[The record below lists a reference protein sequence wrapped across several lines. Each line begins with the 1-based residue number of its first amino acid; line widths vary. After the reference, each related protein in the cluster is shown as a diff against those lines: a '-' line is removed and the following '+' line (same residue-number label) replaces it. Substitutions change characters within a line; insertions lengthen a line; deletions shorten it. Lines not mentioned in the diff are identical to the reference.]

1 MTREQVKEQLRQLA
15 EQEYR
20 AFNQKLLPGVPGILG
35 VRLPKLREM
44 AKQAAKTDAS
54 EYLGEIRDC
63 RPEDLYYEE
72 KMVFGMVIGY
82 AGMDEKARS
91 GWLDV
96 FVPLIDSWGVCDSC
110 CMTYKWMKKHPDYWW
125 DYLKRSIEAGTE
137 FGIRFG
143 LVCMLAHFVDE
154 EHLTGIFDIC
164 SQLDSRDYYAQ
175 MAAAWLVSACF
186 VKFPQQSYVFLQDSR
201 MDDFTHNKSIQKT
214 CESYRV
220 SGEWKEKIRVLRR
233 K

>member
-1 MTREQVKEQLRQLA
+1 MTRERVKEQLKQLA

-35 VRLPKLREM
+35 VRLPKLREI

-54 EYLGEIRDC
+54 EYLGEIRDR

-72 KMVFGMVIGY
+72 KMVFGMAIGY

-110 CMTYKWMKKHPDYWW
+110 CM
-125 DYLKRSIEAGTE
+125 R
-137 FGIRFG
+137 
-143 LVCMLAHFVDE
+143 
-154 EHLTGIFDIC
+154 
-164 SQLDSRDYYAQ
+164 
-175 MAAAWLVSACF
+175 
-186 VKFPQQSYVFLQDSR
+186 
-201 MDDFTHNKSIQKT
+201 
-214 CESYRV
+214 
-220 SGEWKEKIRVLRR
+220 
-233 K
+233 

>member
-1 MTREQVKEQLRQLA
+1 
-15 EQEYR
+15 
-20 AFNQKLLPGVPGILG
+20 
-35 VRLPKLREM
+35 
-44 AKQAAKTDAS
+44 
-54 EYLGEIRDC
+54 
-63 RPEDLYYEE
+63 
-72 KMVFGMVIGY
+72 
-82 AGMDEKARS
+82 
-91 GWLDV
+91 
-96 FVPLIDSWGVCDSC
+96 
-110 CMTYKWMKKHPDYWW
+110 
-125 DYLKRSIEAGTE
+125 
-137 FGIRFG
+137 
-143 LVCMLAHFVDE
+143 MLAHFVDE